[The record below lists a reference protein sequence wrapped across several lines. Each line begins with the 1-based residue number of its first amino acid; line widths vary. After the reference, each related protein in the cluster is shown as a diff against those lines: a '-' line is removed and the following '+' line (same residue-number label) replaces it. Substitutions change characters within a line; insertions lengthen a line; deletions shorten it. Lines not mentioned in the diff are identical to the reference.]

1 MRGEL
6 ENHSVPSRQRSG
18 QRATQNTQCKHQS
31 LLIMPLNIT
40 LICNFMTENTP
51 ELFYNRALFPRATR
65 AAGTCRAAGSVS
77 AGCIC
82 KHETIITQVSD
93 PQFSSESK
101 MLCWWCLAM
110 GKKKKPVWR
119 GKPEQFV
126 TATCPLWF
134 LRTRSRLWQVGDR
147 HLFINDPTRKFEL
160 GPHATTGAPR
170 TFLSD
175 SRSSLSLTNKT
186 SKTLPL
192 SNFFVSLRNLV
203 SGSVDVGRRAR
214 ALVSVQSSTNC
225 RLFVEL
231 HLWMRSQN
239 CEASLNT
246 TSEEPSPLH
255 LHHWYTWKGLSMSL
269 YALHS
274 LWCRS
279 FERVNRKCEFLQ

>member
-31 LLIMPLNIT
+31 SLIMPLNIT

-110 GKKKKPVWR
+110 GKKK
-119 GKPEQFV
+119 
-126 TATCPLWF
+126 
-134 LRTRSRLWQVGDR
+134 TRL
-147 HLFINDPTRKFEL
+147 TRKTR
-160 GPHATTGAPR
+160 AVCNCYM
-170 TFLSD
+170 
-175 SRSSLSLTNKT
+175 SSL
-186 SKTLPL
+186 
-192 SNFFVSLRNLV
+192 VSQD
-203 SGSVDVGRRAR
+203 SESVVAGRW
-214 ALVSVQSSTNC
+214 ST
-225 RLFVEL
+225 
-231 HLWMRSQN
+231 
-239 CEASLNT
+239 
-246 TSEEPSPLH
+246 
-255 LHHWYTWKGLSMSL
+255 SL
-269 YALHS
+269 Y
-274 LWCRS
+274 
-279 FERVNRKCEFLQ
+279 